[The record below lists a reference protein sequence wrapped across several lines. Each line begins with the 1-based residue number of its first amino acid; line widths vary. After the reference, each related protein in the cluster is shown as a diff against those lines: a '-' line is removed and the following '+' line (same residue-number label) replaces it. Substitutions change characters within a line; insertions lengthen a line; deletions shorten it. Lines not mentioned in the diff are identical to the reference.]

1 MPKSWQEIYN
11 MKIAGYNNN
20 EIAEFRGVTEAAIRK
35 TFDKIKKA
43 IKKDEKLKK
52 IYFTGSIS
60 D

>member
-1 MPKSWQEIYN
+1 MT
-11 MKIAGYNNN
+11 MAGYNNN
-20 EIAEFRGVTEAAIRK
+20 EIAECRGVTEAAIRK

-43 IKKDEKLKK
+43 IMKDEKLKK